1 MAEEVRT
8 KKWSRRWL
16 ENAIGLAIVVGTGWV
31 LWQRRASFSDLLD
44 ASWTDLGIMG
54 LLVLAGW
61 ALSSAQTWVLF
72 RAEGAQIGFGEN
84 LVLTSCANFA
94 NYLPMRVGTVLR
106 GRYMKH
112 VHGLRYARFGSIFG
126 IRTVLLVSASGLLGA
141 IGTLGLWLSEGRP
154 AWALLVAFVGMALAS
169 AVALLVPLPRIP
181 GSDKRLPRIWNDFV
195 DGFAMARARP
205 RVSAI
210 VLALTLLQQLTLGLR
225 LFVGFD
231 AFQTTL
237 SPWLPLLLAALVML
251 VSFVAI
257 TPGGLGLREAAIG
270 YVAFATGGDFS
281 LGLFAGSLD
290 RAVMLVLALV
300 LGAPSFVYIW
310 KKLAG
315 TPGYDGSPTDSRTG
329 SRSRASLR

>member
-1 MAEEVRT
+1 MGTSVRT
-8 KKWSRRWL
+8 KSRSRQWV
-16 ENAIGLAIVVGTGWV
+16 ENSLGLAIIGATAWA
-31 LWQRRASFSDLLD
+31 LWQRRSSFADLLD
-44 ASWTDLGIMG
+44 ASWTDIGTMG

-61 ALSSAQTWVLF
+61 LLSAAQTWVLF
-72 RAEGAQIGFGEN
+72 RAERARIGFGEN

-112 VHGLRYARFGSIFG
+112 VHGLRYARFGSILG
-126 IRTVLLVSASGLLGA
+126 IRTVLLVSASGFLGA
-141 IGTLGLWLSEGRP
+141 IGTLGLWLSEGRA
-154 AWALLVAFVGMALAS
+154 AWILLVAFVGMALGS
-169 AVALLVPLPRIP
+169 GVALLVPLPKI
-181 GSDKRLPRIWNDFV
+181 GESDKRLARIWNDFV
-195 DGFAMARARP
+195 DGFAMARSRP
-205 RVSAI
+205 RISFI
-210 VLALTLLQQLTLGLR
+210 VLVLTVLQQLTLGLR

-231 AFQTTL
+231 AFQATL

-290 RAVMLVLALV
+290 RAIMLVLALL
-300 LGAPSFVYIW
+300 LGTPSFVYIW
-310 KKLAG
+310 KKLSA
-315 TPGYDGSPTDSRTG
+315 TDGYDGSPIDSRTG
-329 SRSRASLR
+329 SRSRVSLR